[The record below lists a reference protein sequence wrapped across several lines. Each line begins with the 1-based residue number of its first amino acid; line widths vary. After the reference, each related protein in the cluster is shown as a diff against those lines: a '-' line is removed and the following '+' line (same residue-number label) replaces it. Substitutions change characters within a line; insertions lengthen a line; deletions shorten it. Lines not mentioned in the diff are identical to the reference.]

1 MMEGARKI
9 VRVCAGIKEGE
20 NVLIVTDPERLGVA
34 SALAAAARGEGTEP
48 LTVVMK
54 PNQWDGQEP
63 HPLAAKLMHA
73 PEVDVIFMPVTRSI
87 SHSRAVHEALRLGKR
102 VLSLPKF
109 QEEQLWRGGIH
120 ADFDAQKVQCDRM
133 AEAFSN
139 AETAELTT
147 PAGTHLRFD
156 LRGRPGNSHPCI
168 ARNPGEFTALINI
181 EANVAPNETAT
192 EGRLVVDGSIPNF
205 DIGTIG
211 TPIEMEVREGR
222 IVSIRGGRE
231 AHTLRRIL
239 ESLGDDAVY
248 TIAQLAVGLN
258 PECHGFNGWFSN
270 DHGVY
275 GSAHIGI
282 GTSENLGGTS
292 RAPVHFDVMMSSPT
306 LLLDGKPVVQDGQV
320 LI

>member
-1 MMEGARKI
+1 
-9 VRVCAGIKEGE
+9 
-20 NVLIVTDPERLGVA
+20 
-34 SALAAAARGEGTEP
+34 
-48 LTVVMK
+48 
-54 PNQWDGQEP
+54 
-63 HPLAAKLMHA
+63 
-73 PEVDVIFMPVTRSI
+73 
-87 SHSRAVHEALRLGKR
+87 SRAVHEALRLGKR

-239 ESLGDDAVY
+239 ESLGDD
-248 TIAQLAVGLN
+248 
-258 PECHGFNGWFSN
+258 
-270 DHGVY
+270 
-275 GSAHIGI
+275 
-282 GTSENLGGTS
+282 
-292 RAPVHFDVMMSSPT
+292 
-306 LLLDGKPVVQDGQV
+306 
-320 LI
+320 